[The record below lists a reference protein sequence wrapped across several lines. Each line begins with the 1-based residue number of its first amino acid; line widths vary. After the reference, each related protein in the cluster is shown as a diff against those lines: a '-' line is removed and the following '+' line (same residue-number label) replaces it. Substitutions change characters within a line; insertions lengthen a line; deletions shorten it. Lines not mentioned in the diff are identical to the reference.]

1 MSQTCYLA
9 IVLMMV
15 TSLGCAMCDSS
26 LDDQYSAYG
35 GVRDRVDRVNGR
47 VASLFDPA
55 ASLDAVVAGDQPLE
69 AEAAPD
75 TGEKDDA
82 SSNGGVGSTLTD
94 DLLKELEKM
103 EPLPELPAD
112 DST

>member
-35 GVRDRVDRVNGR
+35 GVRDRTDRINGR

-55 ASLDAVVAGDQPLE
+55 ASLDAVAAVNQPLE
-69 AEAAPD
+69 AEAETD
-75 TGEKDDA
+75 SDVKDES
-82 SSNGGVGSTLTD
+82 SSNGGVGSTLTE